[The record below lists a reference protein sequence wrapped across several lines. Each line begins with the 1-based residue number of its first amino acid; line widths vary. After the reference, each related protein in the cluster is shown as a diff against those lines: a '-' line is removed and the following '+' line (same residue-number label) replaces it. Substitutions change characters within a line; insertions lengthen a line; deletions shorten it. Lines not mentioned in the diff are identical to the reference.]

1 VSNAFFRYGDPRR
14 EAVSVRLLQYAAALL
29 REQLGPV
36 PALTWIPPGPGF
48 DYADSP
54 YLFGTRRGYGPLHI
68 VWDTNLLIDYFQYG
82 KAVWEFGEVPARAND
97 ELEAFQILTALWVVR
112 DIRFHVLPRVIFDAK
127 KQLSPERRAQR
138 VNAIERFAAA
148 LQLVGTDPRARIT
161 RDGLLVL
168 PESERIRAL
177 DRIPHLLDRNLI
189 ADTIALGAHVFL
201 TNESKLLARSEDLRP
216 LGLRIASPP
225 DMLEAL
231 AQCGAFHCLFAPE
244 YLVWPLPDQARVTEL
259 LDALAPDQQPEGASE
274 T

>member
-1 VSNAFFRYGDPRR
+1 
-14 EAVSVRLLQYAAALL
+14 
-29 REQLGPV
+29 
-36 PALTWIPPGPGF
+36 
-48 DYADSP
+48 
-54 YLFGTRRGYGPLHI
+54 
-68 VWDTNLLIDYFQYG
+68 
-82 KAVWEFGEVPARAND
+82 
-97 ELEAFQILTALWVVR
+97 
-112 DIRFHVLPRVIFDAK
+112 
-127 KQLSPERRAQR
+127 
-138 VNAIERFAAA
+138 
-148 LQLVGTDPRARIT
+148 
-161 RDGLLVL
+161 VL

-274 T
+274 S

>member
-1 VSNAFFRYGDPRR
+1 VG
-14 EAVSVRLLQYAAALL
+14 VRLLQYAAALL

-82 KAVWEFGEVPARAND
+82 NALWEFGEVPARAND
-97 ELEAFQILTALWVVR
+97 ELEAFQILTPLWVVR
-112 DIRFHVLPRVIFDAK
+112 DIRFHVLPRVIVDAT

-148 LQLVGTDPRARIT
+148 LQLVGTDPRSPIT

-168 PESERIRAL
+168 PGKRAHPSARPDPAPAGSQP
-177 DRIPHLLDRNLI
+177 DRPGRPRVPDQREQAPGSQRGSPPPRAPDRFT
-189 ADTIALGAHVFL
+189 ARH
-201 TNESKLLARSEDLRP
+201 ARSP
-216 LGLRIASPP
+216 
-225 DMLEAL
+225 

-274 T
+274 S